1 MAKRGRMSL
10 ATAVSMILDDSQ
22 EYESSGASENED
34 GGQEEQNETGD
45 FGLFLND
52 NVSDNRYPETTA
64 MDSQGNQLYKN
75 VWFISLGCIIKE
87 LQYLKV
93 F

>member
-52 NVSDNRYPETTA
+52 N
-64 MDSQGNQLYKN
+64 GN
-75 VWFISLGCIIKE
+75 G
-87 LQYLKV
+87 
-93 F
+93 